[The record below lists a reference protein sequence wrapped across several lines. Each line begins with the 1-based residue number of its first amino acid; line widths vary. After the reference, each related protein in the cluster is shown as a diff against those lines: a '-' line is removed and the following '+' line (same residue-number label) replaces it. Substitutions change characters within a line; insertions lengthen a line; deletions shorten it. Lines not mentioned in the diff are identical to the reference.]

1 MDETTKTQKKGSARI
16 GGGRKSEPNIP
27 FDASKRKTIKQAL
40 KEFMTDPQTDGTALE
55 AERVY
60 NEVATWLESQDV
72 RGYVADSLIEMYA
85 MQIARWIQA
94 ERKISA
100 NGFLGEHPTT
110 GNPCISPYVTISI
123 DFSKQAN
130 NTWWQIAQA
139 IKEGTNGKAKV
150 EEPTNS
156 LMAIIKGA

>member
-1 MDETTKTQKKGSARI
+1 MAETKTRKRANSNLGS
-16 GGGRKSEPNIP
+16 KTKPNIP
-27 FDASKRKTIKQAL
+27 FDASKRKTIKQAI

-60 NEVATWLESQDV
+60 NEVVAWLESQDV
-72 RGYVADSLIEMYA
+72 RGYVADSLIEIYA
-85 MQIARWIQA
+85 MQVARWIQA

-110 GNPCISPYVTISI
+110 GNPCISPYVTISL

-139 IKEGTNGKAKV
+139 IKEGTQGKAKV